1 MSKRLV
7 KTAKQQF
14 EERCKE
20 LNYRYQYELS
30 ESEIYYAYTGE
41 HENFFI
47 FREQNGEY
55 KELRYEQT
63 YEALVFGERFLSAL
77 TERLAEAAQPVK
89 PLFDWYASADH
100 DDEPFT
106 LLDIYMCDLESEH
119 ITFED
124 IYEEIPSDKEQWEAD
139 SKDAIEFSVSDY
151 TAYFSENDLG
161 KYEICDKCLK
171 IYLFNDPLYN
181 CFVYPSLS
189 FLHKDKEF
197 IDSVKEHIREFSLD
211 AEPGVAKVDEWASKP
226 FGECPL
232 PFDIPMIHCV
242 DYKNYVRVVY
252 AENKEREEI
261 PQSTE
266 EILKHVGMSSVDSLK
281 RIILQKIRKLYD
293 QGYVLDVR
301 QLSVEESIAYTC
313 GAYSDLNNHNVVLF
327 LGQNDELG
335 LEENDEILLE
345 ELKQLQWLKYPETYG
360 GLRYVCIEHLY
371 AILQAMVLPK

>member
-47 FREQNGEY
+47 FREQNSEY
-55 KELRYEQT
+55 KELRYNQT
-63 YEALVFGERFLSAL
+63 YEALVFGERFLSTL

-106 LLDIYMCDLESEH
+106 LLDIYMRELESEH
-119 ITFED
+119 FTFED

-211 AEPGVAKVDEWASKP
+211 AEPWIAK
-226 FGECPL
+226 
-232 PFDIPMIHCV
+232 V

>member
-14 EERCKE
+14 DERRAE
-20 LNYRYQYELS
+20 LNYRYQYELG

-41 HENFFI
+41 YENFFI

-55 KELRYEQT
+55 KELRYGQT
-63 YEALVFGERFLSAL
+63 YEALVFGERFLYAL
-77 TERLAEAAQPVK
+77 TKLLAETAQPVK

-106 LLDIYMCDLESEH
+106 LLDIYMCDLESEL

-124 IYEEIPSDKEQWEAD
+124 IYEEIPSDKDQWEAD

-181 CFVYPSLS
+181 CFVYPSLQY
-189 FLHKDKEF
+189 LHGDKEF
-197 IDSVKEHIREFSLD
+197 IECLKEHIREFSLD
-211 AEPGVAKVDEWASKP
+211 AEPWVAKVDEWVSKP

-252 AENKEREEI
+252 AENKVREEI
-261 PQSTE
+261 PETTE
-266 EILKHVGMSSVDSLK
+266 EILKHVDMIPVDSLK
-281 RIILQKIRKLYD
+281 RTILRKIRELYD
-293 QGYVLDVR
+293 QGYVLSSK
-301 QLSVEESIAYTC
+301 QLSLCDFIACADGSC
-313 GAYSDLNNHNVVLF
+313 GSLYDYDAAIF
-327 LGQNDELG
+327 LGSKDELG
-335 LEENDEILLE
+335 IDYNSTGAWKD
-345 ELKQLQWLKYPETYG
+345 LKEVQWLKYPMTYG
-360 GLRYVCIEHLY
+360 DLKHVCIEHLY
-371 AILQAMVLPK
+371 AILQAMVLPE